1 MILWFYKFLILKL
14 QILRRTHV
22 SLAARAQW
30 TKPLQIDGNGCIRL
44 SCDVFLYRKEKIMA
58 SNHQLKVINHAN
70 DTKKKGHLRL
80 SGLLAGATAVLVTV
94 SAGVS
99 HAQSGT
105 PDPTFGTNGRVLTT
119 FGGSG
124 VDEATAVAVQP
135 DGKIVAAGSTT
146 APNGDLNFALV
157 RYNPNGT
164 IDTTFGVNAMFPNIL
179 LTD

>member
-1 MILWFYKFLILKL
+1 M
-14 QILRRTHV
+14 V
-22 SLAARAQW
+22 
-30 TKPLQIDGNGCIRL
+30 
-44 SCDVFLYRKEKIMA
+44 

-135 DGKIVAAGSTT
+135 DCKIVVVGTSFGGRGSFLAVTRAARLPSWSITPTSSPT
-146 APNGDLNFALV
+146 ATCRALRTISPDAV
-157 RYNPNGT
+157 R
-164 IDTTFGVNAMFPNIL
+164 VRL
-179 LTD
+179 